1 MIMLN
6 HLFRTKYGLFVR
18 VFKTLLSLSFIL
30 LPIQASAQ
38 DYYQNNS
45 INAGVFLHIPFGPT
59 KKNEGRMKYGLRLNM
74 SQEINYRSQW
84 NRNFQLKRRQIL
96 NADILS
102 LNFSEGG
109 FHSISFAGRQAFV
122 YQNGMLHAA
131 DNGGNGGR
139 STGNIIFIGGAVI
152 GLGFI
157 VAATVE

>member
-1 MIMLN
+1 MPN
-6 HLFRTKYGLFVR
+6 HLFRIKHDLFVK
-18 VFKTLLSLSFIL
+18 VFMTLLGLSLIL
-30 LPIQASAQ
+30 FPMQASAQ

-59 KKNEGRMKYGLRLNM
+59 KKNEDRMKYGLRLNM

-84 NRNFQLKRRQIL
+84 NSRFQLNNRKIL

-109 FHSISFAGRQAFV
+109 FRSISFAGRQAFV
-122 YQNGMLHAA
+122 YQNGMLRAA
-131 DNGGNGGR
+131 SNGGEGGR
-139 STGNIIFIGGAVI
+139 SIGNWIFIGGAAL

-157 VAATVE
+157 VAATAE